1 MLAFSPPLFSTFGWP
16 WEDPISHEQNYIYQE
31 TEASESFLH
40 LPSSEPQAELDYS
53 TPCAAVS
60 GNPTMVKKLNHNAS
74 ERIVVRRSTAYT
86 PLCVHSFQQQIKR
99 SNVCIVFRLHCNEEI
114 KHSFHSFTG
123 AEIHTR
129 TTTASGETDTKEG
142 RAFYQRFLARR
153 YNSPREA
160 KKGHTCKLLS
170 AVSANRLSDREIVVQ
185 ISTFKV
191 HESPLSEVLLNLEED
206 GLLVINASSLSPLEG
221 GSSTIYILRKATCT
235 YYLPKQ
241 MFVEGTHR
249 MECEVLS
256 EKLLS
261 LCEKRRDAFP

>member
-40 LPSSEPQAELDYS
+40 LPSSEPQAELNYS
-53 TPCAAVS
+53 TPSAAVS

-74 ERIVVRRSTAYT
+74 ERDRRKKINSLYSS
-86 PLCVHSFQQQIKR
+86 LR
-99 SNVCIVFRLHCNEEI
+99 SLLP
-114 KHSFHSFTG
+114 
-123 AEIHTR
+123 A
-129 TTTASGETDTKEG
+129 AD
-142 RAFYQRFLARR
+142 Q
-153 YNSPREA
+153 A
-160 KKGHTCKLLS
+160 KKLSIPSTVSRVLKYIPELQKQVERLIQKKEELLSKISRQGDIIHQEKQRKATLASSLS

-206 GLLVINASSLSPLEG
+206 GLLVINASSFESFG
-221 GSSTIYILRKATCT
+221 GRVFYNLH
-235 YYLPKQ
+235 LQ
-241 MFVEGTHR
+241 VEGTHR

>member
-40 LPSSEPQAELDYS
+40 LPSSEPQAELNYS
-53 TPCAAVS
+53 TPSAAVS
-60 GNPTMVKKLNHNAS
+60 GNPMMVKKLNHNAS
-74 ERIVVRRSTAYT
+74 ERDRRKKINSLYSS
-86 PLCVHSFQQQIKR
+86 LR
-99 SNVCIVFRLHCNEEI
+99 SLLP
-114 KHSFHSFTG
+114 
-123 AEIHTR
+123 A
-129 TTTASGETDTKEG
+129 AD
-142 RAFYQRFLARR
+142 Q
-153 YNSPREA
+153 A
-160 KKGHTCKLLS
+160 KKLSIPSTVSRVLKYIPELQKQVERLIQKKEELLSKISRQGDIIHQEKQRKATLASSLS

-206 GLLVINASSLSPLEG
+206 GLLVINASSFESFG
-221 GSSTIYILRKATCT
+221 GRVFYNLH
-235 YYLPKQ
+235 LQ
-241 MFVEGTHR
+241 VEGTHR